1 MIEFEKEF
9 LNILRHFQKSG
20 ALEHLVLVG
29 SWVLILYKKKYGI
42 NIPPF
47 TTRDIDFS
55 IKRPQDAGL
64 ISNPSIHKT
73 LTGIGYI
80 PQFSLISKSE
90 KYVPAVESVEN
101 NLNIEF
107 VCEPGRKI
115 QEPFKIKGLAVVATP
130 VRFQK
135 TLLDHL
141 EQISYKGFTINL
153 PNPDIWAIHK
163 IAISQSRT
171 GTSAKLKMVK
181 DLEGAKAVVD
191 FFGNEKILAASTRF
205 RGKFLTLF
213 KKGWEKF
220 SNKYIEYY

>member
-9 LNILRHFQKSG
+9 LNILRYFQKSG
-20 ALEHLVLVG
+20 ALKHLVLIG
-29 SWVLILYKKKYGI
+29 SWVLMFYKKKYGI

-55 IKRPQDAGL
+55 IKRPQDAEL
-64 ISNPSIHKT
+64 TSNPSLHKT
-73 LTGIGYI
+73 LTSIGYI

-90 KYVPAVESVEN
+90 KYVPAAESVEN
-101 NLNIEF
+101 NLSIEF

-130 VRFQK
+130 LRFQK
-135 TLLDHL
+135 ILLDHL
-141 EQISYKGFTINL
+141 EQISYKGLRVNM
-153 PNPDIWAIHK
+153 PEPDIWAIHK
-163 IAISQSRT
+163 IALSQSRT

-191 FFGNEKILAASTRF
+191 FFGNEKILAVSTRF
-205 RGKFLTLF
+205 KGKFLTLF
-213 KKGWEKF
+213 KKGWEEYSKR
-220 SNKYIEYY
+220 YIEYY